1 MFNTEKKSAST
12 VAEQRAI
19 ILDCL
24 EKTFWQKFCRFKNI
38 FNLCSANHINK
49 CFYAKILLNN
59 KLAAYGCKFRDLSIF
74 IDVVCSDRLSFINQ
88 KNF

>member
-1 MFNTEKKSAST
+1 MEKKPTAPNIT
-12 VAEQRAI
+12 EQKIRQI
-19 ILDCL
+19 V
-24 EKTFWQKFCRFKNI
+24 CRFENF
-38 FNLCSANHINK
+38 FNLCGANHINK